1 MSEAVVSRV
10 ERVRPQS
17 TTVAPRD
24 ASLRAVATP
33 MPLPAPV
40 TTATCPLRGVRE
52 SMEVVPLVQ
61 LNCPGAQE
69 YRALHLM
76 TVCRNALV
84 QTNLRKLRY
93 IHIIPL
99 TGTKLLPRTAGGV
112 LSIPGHTL
120 GAHRAEIHSDSDS
133 ALHRF
138 PAVRFPKTRGAIG
151 MKTTLLAIVL
161 AVAFAA
167 AAQVATQPQTQ
178 PAAPAGG
185 QAQAPTIK
193 DAAEY
198 N

>member
-1 MSEAVVSRV
+1 MFCI
-10 ERVRPQS
+10 QKG
-17 TTVAPRD
+17 
-24 ASLRAVATP
+24 
-33 MPLPAPV
+33 
-40 TTATCPLRGVRE
+40 RG
-52 SMEVVPLVQ
+52 S
-61 LNCPGAQE
+61 
-69 YRALHLM
+69 
-76 TVCRNALV
+76 ALV
-84 QTNLRKLRY
+84 RTRLRKLKH

-167 AAQVATQPQTQ
+167 AAQAAPQTQ
-178 PAAPAGG
+178 PAAPAA
-185 QAQAPTIK
+185 AQPQGPEIK
-193 DAAEY
+193 DGAEY
-198 N
+198 NAYVGAVQQTDPKAKVSALESFPAQYPNSG